1 MLFYVNS
8 IKIIINHRS
17 SLVLR
22 LLEEERMNKSDEE
35 EEKSLVEDC
44 APWLITINE
53 ESFNFFASILEG
65 VVDWLLPCNWGCTD
79 DKSARSLLENY
90 KPLKKPLSRWA
101 GPLLTL

>member
-1 MLFYVNS
+1 MVMLFYVNS

-44 APWLITINE
+44 AP
-53 ESFNFFASILEG
+53 
-65 VVDWLLPCNWGCTD
+65 
-79 DKSARSLLENY
+79 
-90 KPLKKPLSRWA
+90 
-101 GPLLTL
+101 